1 MSIFRAISLGDANE
15 VMRLLNT
22 DPSLLEGVDMSGGT
36 YGYRM
41 TPLIQAARAGQ
52 LEIVKL
58 LIGKGADIHATTSR
72 SETALHW
79 AASRGH
85 EEVVAYLLDNGAQT
99 SHQDSI
105 GHTPLMSAVKNGRT
119 RVALR
124 ILDYMG
130 GQGLEACCPY
140 GGYTALHLAIFE
152 GLTDLVAVLLT
163 HGAYADTTSRG
174 GTSALQTAVGQGHLE
189 IVKLLVD
196 SLGPQALHQVDP
208 RRGSLLH
215 IALNAYRRMS
225 EGMVIHLLS
234 KGPWPTVR
242 DGRGETALM
251 CGARSASIK
260 VLRRLLDHTAGQG
273 LNDRS
278 SDGKT
283 ALHYAVL
290 HNRPENVRALL
301 QAGAD
306 PAIGDD
312 LQWTPRMLVQQ
323 GTAYQS
329 SAEVF
334 KVRECTTHDVRRVRV
349 PYAFRR
355 RRTGVLHPVCHVPC

>member
-1 MSIFRAISLGDANE
+1 MSIFDAIRSRDANE
-15 VMRLLNT
+15 VMRLLNI

-41 TPLIQAARAGQ
+41 TPLIHAARTGQ

-58 LIGKGADIHATTSR
+58 LIGKGADIHARTSR

-79 AASRGH
+79 AAREGQ
-85 EEVVAYLLDNGAQT
+85 EEVVVYLLDKGALA

-105 GHTPLMSAVKNGRT
+105 GHTPLMSAARNGRT

-124 ILDYMG
+124 ILDHMG
-130 GQGLEACCPY
+130 GQGLEVKSQY
-140 GGYTALHLAIFE
+140 GEYTALHLAIFE

-163 HGAYADTTSRG
+163 HGAHADTTSRG
-174 GTSALQTAVGQGHLE
+174 GTSALQTAVGDGHLE

-196 SLGPQALHQVDP
+196 RLGPQALHKVTP
-208 RRGSLLH
+208 SRGSLLH
-215 IALNAYRRMS
+215 IALERRS
-225 EGMVIHLLS
+225 EKMVMYLLS

-251 CGARSASIK
+251 CAARSASIK

-306 PAIGDD
+306 PAIVDD

-323 GTAYQS
+323 DTAYQS

-334 KVRECTTHDVRRVRV
+334 KVRECTTHAVRRVRV

-355 RRTGVLHPVCHVPC
+355 RRTGVIHPVCHVPC